1 MPEPGA
7 ASLGR
12 SLLPRQ
18 PGCSLRRRLGTLP
31 QFGEGDKLHK
41 SCWPAPE
48 GDALC
53 RAHLTP
59 RGAPGTSPQPRAQGP
74 CRRPATRSARRR
86 SVAPPPCPPPSLR
99 SPLALVPTP
108 RGNLKHGDPNGG
120 FRLIDRE
127 KTRRPSRP
135 FRRGL
140 RERPLT
146 PSPRPEAGSQAPRA
160 GPADAAARRRPE
172 RAGPWA
178 RGSAHRLVP
187 AGAPARPGWRPRA
200 RPGSRSGPAGSG
212 FWRFGQ
218 PCGAEATH
226 QRRSPARLAPGLRV
240 VLRTSQKEDPLRVPR
255 LPQAEK
261 LPPLGREPGR
271 AGACGRARRA
281 SSALC
286 AGGAGVGRKLQT
298 RAACRGSPPPCRR
311 LGGSAELRRGHT
323 PRDDAENANLVLT
336 PLPGCGGGGH
346 LRS

>member
-12 SLLPRQ
+12 SLLPRR

-140 RERPLT
+140 RGRPPHPVPKARGRFSGSARW
-146 PSPRPEAGSQAPRA
+146 PSRCCG
-160 GPADAAARRRPE
+160 AAAPGEGRSLGE
-172 RAGPWA
+172 G
-178 RGSAHRLVP
+178 L
-187 AGAPARPGWRPRA
+187 GAPARRGWRPRA

-212 FWRFGQ
+212 FWRFGR
-218 PCGAEATH
+218 PCGAEATI
-226 QRRSPARLAPGLRV
+226 SGAAPR
-240 VLRTSQKEDPLRVPR
+240 
-255 LPQAEK
+255 A
-261 LPPLGREPGR
+261 LPPASGS
-271 AGACGRARRA
+271 
-281 SSALC
+281 SSAPRKRKTPFGSPGSRRQKSYLRWAESPGARGRVDGLGARPRRC
-286 AGGAGVGRKLQT
+286 AQEARAWGGSCRRGLLAAAPRPPAGGSEA
-298 RAACRGSPPPCRR
+298 
-311 LGGSAELRRGHT
+311 
-323 PRDDAENANLVLT
+323 PRS
-336 PLPGCGGGGH
+336 CGGGT
-346 LRS
+346 LPETTQRTPTSS

>member
-12 SLLPRQ
+12 SLLPRR

-140 RERPLT
+140 RGRPPHPVPKARGRFSGSARW
-146 PSPRPEAGSQAPRA
+146 PSRCCG
-160 GPADAAARRRPE
+160 AAAPGEGRSLGE
-172 RAGPWA
+172 G
-178 RGSAHRLVP
+178 L
-187 AGAPARPGWRPRA
+187 GAPARPGWRPRA
-200 RPGSRSGPAGSG
+200 RLGSRSGPAGSR
-212 FWRFGQ
+212 FWRFGR

>member
-74 CRRPATRSARRR
+74 CRRPATRSTRRR

-187 AGAPARPGWRPRA
+187 AGVPARGRGPDRARRDLGSGDLGGRAARKPRISGAAPRA
-200 RPGSRSGPAGSG
+200 LPPASGSSSAPRKRKTPFGSPGSRRQKSYLRWAESPGARGRVDGLGARPRRCAQEARAWGGSCRRGLLAAAPRPPAGGS
-212 FWRFGQ
+212 
-218 PCGAEATH
+218 EAP
-226 QRRSPARLAPGLRV
+226 RS
-240 VLRTSQKEDPLRVPR
+240 
-255 LPQAEK
+255 
-261 LPPLGREPGR
+261 
-271 AGACGRARRA
+271 
-281 SSALC
+281 
-286 AGGAGVGRKLQT
+286 
-298 RAACRGSPPPCRR
+298 
-311 LGGSAELRRGHT
+311 
-323 PRDDAENANLVLT
+323 
-336 PLPGCGGGGH
+336 CGGGT
-346 LRS
+346 LPETTQRTPTSS

>member
-12 SLLPRQ
+12 SLLPRR

-140 RERPLT
+140 RGRPLT

-178 RGSAHRLVP
+178 RGSAHRLVAAGVPARGRGPDRARRDLGSGDLGGRAARKPRSAAQPRAPCPRPPGRPPHLAKGRPPSGPPAP
-187 AGAPARPGWRPRA
+187 AGRKVTSAGQRA
-200 RPGSRSGPAGSG
+200 RARGGVWTGSARVLGAVRRRRGRGEEAADAG
-212 FWRFGQ
+212 
-218 PCGAEATH
+218 C
-226 QRRSPARLAPGLRV
+226 L
-240 VLRTSQKEDPLRVPR
+240 PR
-255 LPQAEK
+255 LPA
-261 LPPLGREPGR
+261 PLQEARRLRGAA
-271 AGACGRARRA
+271 AGAHSQRRRRERQPRPDSASRLRGRR
-281 SSALC
+281 
-286 AGGAGVGRKLQT
+286 
-298 RAACRGSPPPCRR
+298 PPP
-311 LGGSAELRRGHT
+311 
-323 PRDDAENANLVLT
+323 
-336 PLPGCGGGGH
+336 
-346 LRS
+346 